1 MCRYGNVRSHNTQ
14 HTTYGGDRAAVPCNN
29 RSAIV
34 RGRSSRRHTVAHT
47 AAKMAADRRMAYE
60 SYRKRAEI
68 PRGLDY
74 LADRLVRAV
83 VQVQPE
89 NVRQF
94 AAEFFDG
101 LLRQR
106 DRREYRRTQWHTV
119 ADTCHRRLGGV
130 DGGGSGYSI
139 KYLIL

>member
-1 MCRYGNVRSHNTQ
+1 MRSHNTQ
-14 HTTYGGDRAAVPCNN
+14 HTTYGGDRAAVTRDN

-34 RGRSSRRHTVAHT
+34 RGRSSRRRTVAHT
-47 AAKMAADRRMAYE
+47 ATKMAADRRMAYE

-106 DRREYRRTQWHTV
+106 DRREYRGPV
-119 ADTCHRRLGGV
+119 ARSGGHV
-130 DGGGSGYSI
+130 SRAIGRGGSG
-139 KYLIL
+139 